1 VALKVGDSA
10 PDFDVVAHDG
20 RRLRLA
26 DFRGQKNVVLYFYPK
41 DFTIV
46 CTQEACGFRDM
57 YDELVSKD
65 TEVIGVSID
74 DDASHGKFASKHH
87 VQFPLVADRDKKLA
101 RTFQA
106 TSAVRDLL
114 GGTTARITYVIDK
127 QGKIANVFTSMIL
140 AAQHLDGVKKAI
152 EALG

>member
-26 DFRGQKNVVLYFYPK
+26 DFRGEKNVVLYFYPK

-57 YDELVSKD
+57 YDEPVSKD

-87 VQFPLVADRDKKLA
+87 VQFPLVANRDKKLA
-101 RTFQA
+101 RAFQA